1 MNERVTL
8 RQSMPPVRELESTS
22 GRVVQAGARP
32 LPQTELSNQLPN
44 LGPYRMGGTIYYELQ
59 VYPGPLLK
67 MVGAP
72 ARTPAL
78 DTSA

>member
-8 RQSMPPVRELESTS
+8 RPAVPPTRELESFS
-22 GRVVQAGARP
+22 GRVA
-32 LPQTELSNQLPN
+32 QTEVRPVPPVEASNRLPN

-72 ARTPAL
+72 ASTPGL
-78 DTSA
+78 DTTA